1 MDVTDLW
8 HLTLCHTQIHIS
20 IKFIVDSHN
29 SLLHSWTVN
38 CTKRT
43 LTRESSE
50 LLMLGLTSSWMLLC
64 YRDYAVAVH
73 SMAAVCSLVWVLTSH
88 EGCMSTTVFMSLSS
102 KEIHIYMYLK
112 LKH

>member
-1 MDVTDLW
+1 MDNLGQPLRMLQISGTLLSVT
-8 HLTLCHTQIHIS
+8 HRFTLAS
-20 IKFIVDSHN
+20 SLVDIHN

-43 LTRESSE
+43 
-50 LLMLGLTSSWMLLC
+50 LGLTSSWMLLC

-73 SMAAVCSLVWVLTSH
+73 SMDPVCSLVWVLTSH
-88 EGCMSTTVFMSLSS
+88 EGCMSTIVFMSLSS
-102 KEIHIYMYLK
+102 KEMHIYMYLK